1 MTFNHDIQPLCTLPL
16 YLTPLQL
23 LSEEALVSVRD
34 IEDMA
39 ALGRQRHAC
48 PYYASR
54 ASIPLAQI
62 VVLPY
67 NLLLHKSTREAIGID
82 VKDQV

>member
-1 MTFNHDIQPLCTLPL
+1 MLLLTLP
-16 YLTPLQL
+16 QL
-23 LSEEALVSVRD
+23 LSEEALLSVND

-54 ASIPLAQI
+54 AAIPLTEI

-67 NLLLHKSTREAIGID
+67 NLLLHKSTREASGID
-82 VKDQV
+82 VKDQVRQRLGLYSP